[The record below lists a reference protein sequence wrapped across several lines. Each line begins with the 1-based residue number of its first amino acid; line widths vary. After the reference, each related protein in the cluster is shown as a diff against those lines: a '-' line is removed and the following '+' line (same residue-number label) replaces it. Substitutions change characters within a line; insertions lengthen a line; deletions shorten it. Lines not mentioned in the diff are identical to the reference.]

1 MRTVMLTKYPA
12 QSLASLA
19 LACLALVASL
29 HAPVLAQ
36 GTVAPPAPVQSAPLA
51 PPPGLAPPAIAAPSI
66 SPPPTSVSPP
76 LVETSPGQPGGT
88 AIAPL
93 PALPPA
99 PPRLDADAT
108 LAGRPGDPVNVDEL
122 MLAGKLVAISSGQA
136 NWDQG
141 FAHLQGVF
149 ARMRAE
155 LAREGVGLA
164 GRPLTLFVETDDIGF
179 RYEAMLPIDRVPE
192 GKTAIGDGIRF
203 GLTPSGPA
211 MRFNHKAAY
220 EDIDSTYET
229 ITAYL
234 EAKGVVVKDA
244 FLEEYVSDTTDPADP
259 NLEINVYVQP
269 K

>member
-1 MRTVMLTKYPA
+1 MRTVVLT
-12 QSLASLA
+12 SFRA
-19 LACLALVASL
+19 LILVCLVMTGGFRG
-29 HAPVLAQ
+29 PVLAQ

-51 PPPGLAPPAIAAPSI
+51 PPPGLAPPALTPPPVPPPVA
-66 SPPPTSVSPP
+66 SPPSAEVA
-76 LVETSPGQPGGT
+76 PGQPGGS
-88 AIAPL
+88 AIAPA
-93 PALPPA
+93 PALPP
-99 PPRLDADAT
+99 PPPGLDRDAT

-122 MLAGKLVAISSGQA
+122 MLAGKLVAIVGGQA
-136 NWDQG
+136 TWDQG

-155 LAREGVGLA
+155 IAREGLGLA
-164 GRPLTLFVETDDIGF
+164 GRPLTLFIETDDIGF

-192 GKTAIGDGIRF
+192 GKTTIGDGIRF

-220 EDIDSTYET
+220 DDIDSTYET

-244 FLEEYVSDTTDPADP
+244 FLEEYVSDMVDPADP

-269 K
+269 R